1 MNVERFCSTEEVSVE
16 ILQNRVNANYR
27 EIEALNSE
35 IRWLYREMDKVL
47 EAEGQLHQADGAFLH
62 YLGRENICLER

>member
-1 MNVERFCSTEEVSVE
+1 VNVERFCSTEEVSVE

-62 YLGRENICLER
+62 CLGRENICLER